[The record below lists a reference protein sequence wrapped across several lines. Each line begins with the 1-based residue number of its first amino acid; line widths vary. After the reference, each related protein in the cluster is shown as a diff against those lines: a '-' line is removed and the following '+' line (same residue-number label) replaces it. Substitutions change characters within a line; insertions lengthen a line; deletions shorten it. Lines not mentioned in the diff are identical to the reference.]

1 MLETAIDRGAGEKG
15 WPASWLLPR
24 REAGRSCPRCSGT
37 IERLTLAGRGSY
49 YCPGHQA

>member
-1 MLETAIDRGAGEKG
+1 M
-15 WPASWLLPR
+15 PR

-37 IERLTLAGRGSY
+37 IERITLAGRGSY